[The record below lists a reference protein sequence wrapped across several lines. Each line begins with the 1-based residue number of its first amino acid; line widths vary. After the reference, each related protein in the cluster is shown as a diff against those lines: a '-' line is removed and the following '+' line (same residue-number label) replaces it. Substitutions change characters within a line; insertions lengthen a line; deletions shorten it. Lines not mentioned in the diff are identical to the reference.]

1 MKAFFVCLLFGLFA
15 SPLTLQA
22 FSGDFENRIKAAE
35 MAGNRQEVAAICKE
49 WYASGS
55 FSPGLLNWNF
65 NALMSVEQNAIL
77 FTQQETDTYPAL
89 LLQYALAVR
98 QDVSVLSFQWLQDP
112 NYRSR
117 ILETEGLSWIP
128 ANSTLQEFLYKLVH
142 PSPKASPKPV
152 YFGSMTNKEVLQTDR
167 DKLYLTGLALKY
179 SGVPFDNLA
188 NLRYNFE
195 NRFRTDYLELSFEP
209 EKDPATVAR
218 VNLNYLPA
226 VLMLYRH
233 YGTAGEFTK
242 ADRMQNLALKI
253 AREGGREEEVR
264 AFFGPEVPASP
275 VLSVMSPRSLEKNMK
290 KVGDRL
296 YASSI
301 ETTNAQFEQ
310 FLTDLVKNKEFE
322 QLALCKTSKTD
333 WYSLLPEQW
342 RSLPESRVFE
352 HAHPDEPNCPVQ
364 NITYEAA
371 QKYCA
376 WITMVYNSSQDKKK
390 FKKVLFRLP
399 SEEEWMRA
407 ARAGRGDAPYP
418 WGGYYVRNSKGC
430 YLGNYNSKEP
440 CGNCPSQTSPMTDL
454 KDVSQLKPE
463 SNDGGFFP
471 VKSDSYFPNDF
482 GLYAI
487 SGNVAEMID
496 QPGKAKGGS
505 WQDEA
510 YYGQVTPVKEYTLP
524 NPAVGFR
531 VFMEVIEE

>member
-89 LLQYALAVR
+89 LLQYALGVR

-117 ILETEGLSWIP
+117 TLETEGLSWIP

-142 PSPKASPKPV
+142 PSPKTSPKPV

-264 AFFGPEVPASP
+264 AFFGPESPASP

-333 WYSLLPEQW
+333 WYSLLP
-342 RSLPESRVFE
+342 
-352 HAHPDEPNCPVQ
+352 
-364 NITYEAA
+364 
-371 QKYCA
+371 
-376 WITMVYNSSQDKKK
+376 
-390 FKKVLFRLP
+390 
-399 SEEEWMRA
+399 
-407 ARAGRGDAPYP
+407 
-418 WGGYYVRNSKGC
+418 
-430 YLGNYNSKEP
+430 
-440 CGNCPSQTSPMTDL
+440 
-454 KDVSQLKPE
+454 
-463 SNDGGFFP
+463 
-471 VKSDSYFPNDF
+471 
-482 GLYAI
+482 
-487 SGNVAEMID
+487 
-496 QPGKAKGGS
+496 
-505 WQDEA
+505 
-510 YYGQVTPVKEYTLP
+510 
-524 NPAVGFR
+524 
-531 VFMEVIEE
+531 

>member
-1 MKAFFVCLLFGLFA
+1 MKTFIVLLFWVLLTSPWTMDA
-15 SPLTLQA
+15 ST
-22 FSGDFENRIKAAE
+22 GDFENRIKLAE

-49 WYASGS
+49 WYASGEY
-55 FSPGLLNWNF
+55 SPGLLNWNY

-89 LLQYALAVR
+89 LLQYALDVR
-98 QDVSVLSFQWLQDP
+98 PDVSVLSFQWLNDP
-112 NYRSR
+112 EYRAR
-117 ILETEGLSWIP
+117 ILETEALTWIP
-128 ANSTLQEFLYKLVH
+128 PNSTLQEFLYKLVH
-142 PSPKASPKPV
+142 PSPKMEAKPV
-152 YFGSMTNKEVLQTDR
+152 YFGSMTNKELLQTDR

-179 SGVPFDNLA
+179 SGAPFDNLA
-188 NLRYNFE
+188 ILRYNFE
-195 NRFRTDYLELSFEP
+195 NRFRTDYLELNFEP

-233 YGTAGEFTK
+233 YGAAGEFTK
-242 ADRMQNLALKI
+242 ANQMQHLALKI

-264 AFFGPEVPASP
+264 AYIGLDVPASP
-275 VLSVMSPRSLEKNMK
+275 VLSVMSPRSLEKYMK

-296 YASSI
+296 YASAV
-301 ETTNAQFEQ
+301 ETSNAQYEL
-310 FLTDLVKNKEFE
+310 FLTDLLKNKEFE
-322 QLALCKTSKTD
+322 QLAVCKTTKTD
-333 WYSLLPEQW
+333 WYSLLPEEW
-342 RSLPESRVFE
+342 RSLPESRVYE

-371 QKYCA
+371 RKYCA
-376 WITMVYNSSQDKKK
+376 WITMVYNSSQEKKK

-399 SEEEWMRA
+399 TEEEWMRA

-418 WGGYYVRNSKGC
+418 WGGYFFRNSKGC
-430 YLGNYNSKEP
+430 YLANYYSKEP
-440 CGNCPSQTSPMTDL
+440 CGNCPSQTSPMTDV
-454 KDVSQLKPE
+454 KDVSLLKPE

-471 VKSDSYFPNDF
+471 VKVDSYYPNDF

-487 SGNVAEMID
+487 SGNVAEMIE

-505 WQDEA
+505 WQDEP
-510 YYGQVTPVKEYTLP
+510 YFGQVMPVREYALP
-524 NPAVGFR
+524 SPAVGFR